1 MQETLQSDCSKTSL
15 SGYTVL
21 HRSSGRNST
30 CGGVALLINQ
40 NILSSPDDLD
50 SNLQAVAA
58 RISFGKTVT
67 VCNIYLLLSV
77 PVRGVDLYHLFE
89 QLPRP
94 FIVVGDFSGHN
105 PLWGSDH
112 CDSRGC
118 LFEEVFNDLNLRV
131 LNDGSSTYCHP
142 ASGTKSMLDL
152 SVADLSLFLDLTWT
166 AVDDLHG
173 GDHFPFLVQF
183 SQAEKVPDVGRWDC
197 RNVN

>member
-1 MQETLQSDCSKTSL
+1 MSL

-30 CGGVALLINQ
+30 SGGVALLINQ
-40 NILSSPDDLD
+40 NILSSPVDLD

-67 VCNIYLLLSV
+67 VCNIYLPLSV
-77 PVRGVDLYHLFE
+77 LVRDANLYHLFE

-94 FIVVGDFSGHN
+94 FIVVVDFNGHN

-112 CDSRGC
+112 CDCRGC
-118 LFEEVFNDLNLRV
+118 LFEEVFNDHDLCI

-142 ASGTKSMLDL
+142 ASGTKINVGSVRGRSFIIFRPHLDRP
-152 SVADLSLFLDLTWT
+152 
-166 AVDDLHG
+166 G
-173 GDHFPFLVQF
+173 
-183 SQAEKVPDVGRWDC
+183 
-197 RNVN
+197 